1 MDLLIEL
8 YHSTVLVFF
17 VHHKNESVLVI
28 KQNVAHEVLL
38 VNHSM
43 HTEHIQ
49 YFFGVIVCDFA
60 DFDCLFVFAENL
72 NIVSAFYLLLI
83 DTYLSACEWN
93 QIKRLEVVFKVP
105 KYFGRRL
112 LMACSQTSLLFSNCD
127 LSLDDVEDKNCSGC
141 FAVLVVSW

>member
-1 MDLLIEL
+1 M
-8 YHSTVLVFF
+8 V
-17 VHHKNESVLVI
+17 

-60 DFDCLFVFAENL
+60 DFASLFVFAENL
-72 NIVSAFYLLLI
+72 HIVSAFYLLPI
-83 DTYLSACEWN
+83 NAYLPACEWN
-93 QIKRLEVVFKVP
+93 QIKRLEVVFKVS

-112 LMACSQTSLLFSNCD
+112 LMACSQTSLLFSHCD
-127 LSLDDVEDKNCSGC
+127 LSLDDVEDKNCSRC
-141 FAVLVVSW
+141 SAVLVVSW